1 MQSALKSCYH
11 TIDDVELYV
20 GLFAEDVRKNGILP
34 TLMATM
40 VAVDAFSQALTNP
53 LLAPENY
60 KTETFSK
67 AGMKEIDSTNT
78 LNDIVQRNVVGESP
92 EAPLVDFTQEG
103 WSAR

>member
-1 MQSALKSCYH
+1 MKEKRKSPSIRPMAIPMRLPFSSSTPPPDTPGCPS
-11 TIDDVELYV
+11 
-20 GLFAEDVRKNGILP
+20 VR
-34 TLMATM
+34 
-40 VAVDAFSQALTNP
+40 ALTNP

-92 EAPLVDFTQEG
+92 GAPLVDFTQEG